1 LTYEIG
7 DIVDLN
13 DRILGWRGRYI
24 VIAQKSHFH
33 LVKIKNLGT
42 NSQQFARPDRL
53 RKSRLSQFFIKSLQ
67 MN

>member
-1 LTYEIG
+1 LTYETG

-13 DRILGWRGRYI
+13 DRLLGWRGRYI

-53 RKSRLSQFFIKSLQ
+53 RKSRLPQFFMKSLQ
-67 MN
+67 A

>member
-1 LTYEIG
+1 LAYEIG

-53 RKSRLSQFFIKSLQ
+53 RKSRLQQFFLRSLQ
-67 MN
+67 A